1 MENDL
6 KAVLEVLAEEFDKSA
21 WQAEMTS
28 RVGRTT
34 KEYRARWLGRQAQ
47 SKQCAD
53 EIRDLMARL
62 DAGEEAFPWRKDK

>member
-34 KEYRARWLGRQAQ
+34 KEYRAR
-47 SKQCAD
+47 
-53 EIRDLMARL
+53 
-62 DAGEEAFPWRKDK
+62 